1 MASTPNKD
9 GTYAGTPQ
17 NRGVGKDRERIL
29 RYPEKP
35 ISKKDDYLLIT
46 TIDYIP
52 PGLATNTGGFGN
64 ASQLNNF
71 DILRETDRDG
81 AYIKQ
86 YIENIILPLPR
97 AITDGQSASWGEDS
111 VNALIAAGI
120 GVAQSA
126 ITEGLGEAAA
136 TIGNVFNNAGK
147 DTSKITSAATGLAV
161 NSLVG
166 NSNQLNINS
175 LVSRATGQIV
185 NPNVELL
192 FNGVTLRGGFNFQ
205 FDMMPRSSTEGQNI
219 RKIIRVFKKN
229 MVPSKGAGTN
239 AASGFFVKSP
249 KVFLLRFMQGD
260 RDHPFLN
267 KFKVCALTNMSV
279 DYSGSGQYAS
289 YTDSTP
295 VHMVMNLQ
303 FQELSPI
310 YSEDYDSPAAQ
321 GGVGY

>member
-46 TIDYIP
+46 TIEYEP
-52 PGLATNTGGFGN
+52 PGLGTNTGGFGT
-64 ASQLNNF
+64 ASDINNF
-71 DILRETDRDG
+71 GDLRVVDDAG
-81 AYIKQ
+81 Q
-86 YIENIILPLPR
+86 YVRKYAENIILPLPR

-120 GVAQSA
+120 GVANSA
-126 ITEGLGEAAA
+126 ITESLGEGFETAANIFKDAA
-136 TIGNVFNNAGK
+136 TKPENIKAASTALAINALTGK
-147 DTSKITSAATGLAV
+147 GQ
-161 NSLVG
+161 
-166 NSNQLNINS
+166 QLNINS

-219 RKIIRVFKKN
+219 RKIIRLFKRN

>member
-1 MASTPNKD
+1 
-9 GTYAGTPQ
+9 
-17 NRGVGKDRERIL
+17 
-29 RYPEKP
+29 
-35 ISKKDDYLLIT
+35 
-46 TIDYIP
+46 
-52 PGLATNTGGFGN
+52 
-64 ASQLNNF
+64 
-71 DILRETDRDG
+71 
-81 AYIKQ
+81 
-86 YIENIILPLPR
+86 
-97 AITDGQSASWGEDS
+97 
-111 VNALIAAGI
+111 
-120 GVAQSA
+120 
-126 ITEGLGEAAA
+126 
-136 TIGNVFNNAGK
+136 
-147 DTSKITSAATGLAV
+147 
-161 NSLVG
+161 
-166 NSNQLNINS
+166 
-175 LVSRATGQIV
+175 
-185 NPNVELL
+185 
-192 FNGVTLRGGFNFQ
+192 
-205 FDMMPRSSTEGQNI
+205 MMPRSSTEGQNI
-219 RKIIRVFKKN
+219 RKIIRGFKKN

>member
-46 TIDYIP
+46 TIDYDP
-52 PGLATNTGGFGN
+52 PGIETSTGGFNN
-64 ASQLNNF
+64 ASVTNNF
-71 DILRETDRDG
+71 ANIRVTDNAGKYLRK
-81 AYIKQ
+81 YV
-86 YIENIILPLPR
+86 ENIILPLPR

-111 VNALIAAGI
+111 INALIAAG
-120 GVAQSA
+120 V
-126 ITEGLGEAAA
+126 
-136 TIGNVFNNAGK
+136 
-147 DTSKITSAATGLAV
+147 SAANNLLTNPKKSVDDAVSIFDNTTKEKEKIQAASAGLAV
-161 NSLVG
+161 NALIGKEGINV
-166 NSNQLNINS
+166 NS
-175 LVSRATGQIV
+175 LVSRATGSIV

-229 MVPSKGAGTN
+229 MVPSRAGGTN
-239 AASGFFVKSP
+239 AAAGFFVKSP

-310 YSEDYDSPAAQ
+310 YSEDYDTPAGE

>member
-1 MASTPNKD
+1 MASTPKKD

-52 PGLATNTGGFGN
+52 PGLGTKTGGFDN
-64 ASQLNNF
+64 ASRINNFANIRELNNEGEYF
-71 DILRETDRDG
+71 RK
-81 AYIKQ
+81 YV
-86 YIENIILPLPR
+86 ENIILPLPR

-120 GVAQSA
+120 GAGKN
-126 ITEGLGEAAA
+126 IMEGNAKGALNTVNNIFKTAGDDAEAAKA
-136 TIGNVFNNAGK
+136 AAG
-147 DTSKITSAATGLAV
+147 GLAI
-161 NSLVG
+161 NSLMG
-166 NSNQLNINS
+166 KEGLNINN
-175 LVSRATGQIV
+175 LVSRATGQII